1 MLCPVQAGDEHTAS
15 AVAKGLSK
23 KRKQPPKPLR
33 CEVIAGTT
41 IAKQASKG
49 NQSQKP
55 KGQLVLPHVKKQKQL
70 QQKHQGNGV
79 YKLPAKDTF
88 DLWAEQPAVIDPR
101 LDRHNNIPG
110 TIETLATRPVKRQK
124 KAIKSGIK
132 AVPIDPAGCSYNP
145 DSELH
150 EEAVAEAVASEMQKV
165 YRRDLQSHGN
175 IPQFVTYQPET
186 DELALLQVDAE
197 LDDEV
202 ENDASVLALP
212 SSAEGVEAEGQTK
225 PQREKRHKRDKGLAA
240 RNRLLQEEANRK
252 RQLKAQRRDIDNV
265 QQLQQDLEAASVA
278 RSACL
283 PCVPYFACVVFAGM
297 YHLPECKSW

>member
-1 MLCPVQAGDEHTAS
+1 MQAGDEHTAS

-23 KRKQPPKPLR
+23 KRKQPLKPLR

-41 IAKQASKG
+41 STKHVSKG
-49 NQSQKP
+49 KQGQKQ

-70 QQKHQGNGV
+70 QQKHQGKGV

-110 TIETLATRPVKRQK
+110 TIDTLATRPVKRQR

-145 DSELH
+145 DTELH

-165 YRRDLQSHGN
+165 YRRDLQANGN
-175 IPQFVTYQPET
+175 IPQFVSYQPET

-197 LDDEV
+197 SDD
-202 ENDASVLALP
+202 DAEEDVTLAL
-212 SSAEGVEAEGQTK
+212 SSNAEDGDTEGQTK
-225 PQREKRHKRDKGLAA
+225 APRVKRHKRDKGLAT
-240 RNRLLQEEANRK
+240 RNRLLQEESDRK

-265 QQLQQDLEAASVA
+265 KQLQQDLEAASVA
-278 RSACL
+278 RSAGL
-283 PCVPYFACVVFAGM
+283 PCTSYFAYSCTCP
-297 YHLPECKSW
+297 HLPFP